1 MGFLNFF
8 RKKTK
13 QPILTI
19 QEAEKRLRL
28 SFADDYKSIVKQKFP
43 KEYCYA
49 TIMGISDKPFLDV
62 VTMTKIAREEY
73 PNIPFN
79 MYVIANLGIDYFYML
94 QDQSG
99 TIYECHASIG
109 IRKAYNN
116 LAAYIQY
123 LEDNTPPLMKKK

>member
-1 MGFLNFF
+1 MGLFNFF
-8 RKKTK
+8 SKKTK
-13 QPILTI
+13 HPILTI
-19 QEAEKRLRL
+19 QDAERKLRL
-28 SFADDYKSIVKQKFP
+28 TFADDYKNIVKQKFP

-62 VTMTKIAREEY
+62 VAMTKIAREEY
-73 PNIPFN
+73 PNIPLN
-79 MYVIANLGIDYFYML
+79 MYVVANLGIDYFYML

-99 TIYECHASIG
+99 VIYECHASIG

-116 LAAYIQY
+116 LATYIQY